1 MELQNFENILI
12 SGATGNSAYFFLK
25 LLEEK
30 NYKKKI
36 SVISR
41 NKDKNNYFKQ
51 FNLNFN
57 ILNGDIRDK
66 NFLSKCFENID
77 IVLHAANMENSINI
91 LEIGSKQK
99 VKWFI
104 LVHSTMIFSKDIS
117 QFIKNRINIDKE
129 IKEKYSNVTI
139 LNSSMIYGNDRDTNF
154 SRLIKFMN
162 KFMFF
167 PIFGNGNNYMQ
178 PIYIEDLARSY
189 YNVIKHKGKTFNKK
203 YILAGK
209 EPVRYI
215 DILKT
220 VKKKLNKKIIFIKIP
235 IFLSV
240 ILVKIFRILSLG
252 TLRINTSQIIR
263 LTENKIYNYSDAQK
277 DFSFCPRGF
286 EEGIEIQ
293 INKYKENN
301 LK

>member
-51 FNLNFN
+51 FNLNLN
-57 ILNGDIRDK
+57 ILNGDIQDK

-77 IVLHAANMENSINI
+77 IVLHTANMENSKNI
-91 LEIGSKQK
+91 VEIGSKQK

-129 IKEKYSNVTI
+129 IGEKYSNVTI
-139 LNSSMIYGNDRDTNF
+139 LNSSMIYGNDRDINI

-162 KFMFF
+162 KFKFF
-167 PIFGNGNNYMQ
+167 PIFGSGNNYMQ

-209 EPVRYI
+209 
-215 DILKT
+215 KT
-220 VKKKLNKKIIFIKIP
+220 
-235 IFLSV
+235 
-240 ILVKIFRILSLG
+240 
-252 TLRINTSQIIR
+252 
-263 LTENKIYNYSDAQK
+263 
-277 DFSFCPRGF
+277 C
-286 EEGIEIQ
+286 
-293 INKYKENN
+293 
-301 LK
+301 